1 MKKYLNNFIFILIL
15 ITFSCEDTKKSNVI
29 SSVPSSFTKKVLIEE
44 FTGAWCQFCP
54 DGAYILGNIN
64 NANNEKRLKNFFY

>member
-15 ITFSCEDTKKSNVI
+15 IAFSCEDVKESNVI

-44 FTGAWCQFCP
+44 FTG
-54 DGAYILGNIN
+54 DS
-64 NANNEKRLKNFFY
+64 KRWIKDLSTWKDVKNG